1 MVGDVDDVVGV
12 CEGEGEGEGV
22 VGAALLAAREGGVA
36 DELVLVVAHREATA
50 HPAPHPT
57 VQHVL
62 HRVHQRLHP
71 CNTTH
76 HNMQSS
82 QTRIE
87 ETFGFKKRFH
97 FSAFMQDKLS
107 MQLEQRIK
115 ETMDKRIFAAL

>member
-1 MVGDVDDVVGV
+1 MCCTYHEHGVGEGVVVGDVDDVVGV
-12 CEGEGEGEGV
+12 CEGEGKGEGV

-76 HNMQSS
+76 HPTHKYTDQYDTTLSIYS
-82 QTRIE
+82 QTRIRKPR
-87 ETFGFKKRFH
+87 GR
-97 FSAFMQDKLS
+97 
-107 MQLEQRIK
+107 
-115 ETMDKRIFAAL
+115 